1 MSADI
6 LGTAALPVRTRPAP
20 ATGPQPGDARRLRA
34 LERPAASRR
43 PRLLYGIIA
52 VAGALTIAGVQMG
65 MSILTT
71 QTSYELKSL
80 TAQQKDL
87 DWQKQILQDDL
98 AGLSSPQYLAANA
111 ASLGMVTGQVPSY
124 LRLSDAAIV
133 GPSEASLGASSID
146 ALGKAAV
153 GNKLVAGTPLVT
165 DPGATLGAGPA
176 PVVAEETAPPA
187 DEAAPPADGASDPAA
202 PPADPTTP
210 PAITDGLPTPTT
222 H

>member
-1 MSADI
+1 MSAD
-6 LGTAALPVRTRPAP
+6 LLSTAALPVR
-20 ATGPQPGDARRLRA
+20 GDRGAEPNRRLRA
-34 LERPAASRR
+34 LERPQPGRR

-71 QTSYELKSL
+71 QTSYELKTL
-80 TAQQKDL
+80 TSQQKDL

-111 ASLGMVTGQVPSY
+111 ASLGMITGQTPSY

-133 GPSEASLGASSID
+133 GTSEAAGSASSID

-153 GNKLVAGTPLVT
+153 SNALVAGTPLVT
-165 DPGATLGAGPA
+165 DRNATIATGPA
-176 PVVAEETAPPA
+176 TALV
-187 DEAAPPADGASDPAA
+187 DPAA
-202 PPADPTTP
+202 SAADPTAAPADPATP
-210 PAITDGLPTPTT
+210 PAVADGLPTPAT